1 MLELPAIADSSDGLV
16 SEQLCAAAAQTAD
29 ALRARAIFVFTRR
42 GVMASLLS
50 RCRPDAPIFAFTG
63 AAAGAPGLAGG
74 WWVCSHGQQYCL
86 GHGCC
91 QTQAASGCPYFLPA
105 PADKQETRQ
114 MLNLRWDMAAACLKQ
129 QAAAHAS
136 CCMHWVACSLP
147 GRQNGPSSPNRRWG
161 VCPFRMDFAENPTSR
176 IYHAFRLLKARGLIA
191 TGDLVVVVADVREEW
206 ADGQVDTIRSV
217 QVGVRAVGMCPWHSV
232 REEWGHWADGHQAQ
246 PAGGRLGGSDGQGL
260 ECMQWWAGMLLHI
273 ARCGV
278 RGNCTDCHT
287 GSLGCGRC
295 DMSFEGRCRVAI
307 GSWLRSAW
315 CALDAAACYTQCNGP
330 AQARG
335 PRWLATAAGGQAPR
349 RKRRRRRRR
358 VALQAG
364 CRARRRSPCC
374 YWGSLESGR
383 PHGKGDG
390 AGAAGSWSRPPCVFA
405 AFFPACDP
413 RAAL

>member
-217 QVGVRAVGMCPWHSV
+217 QVGVRAGYVPVAQRTGGVGALG
-232 REEWGHWADGHQAQ
+232 RWAPGAACGWTVGRQRWSR
-246 PAGGRLGGSDGQGL
+246 AGVHAVVGR
-260 ECMQWWAGMLLHI
+260 H
-273 ARCGV
+273 
-278 RGNCTDCHT
+278 
-287 GSLGCGRC
+287 
-295 DMSFEGRCRVAI
+295 
-307 GSWLRSAW
+307 
-315 CALDAAACYTQCNGP
+315 AAAHCSV
-330 AQARG
+330 
-335 PRWLATAAGGQAPR
+335 W
-349 RKRRRRRRR
+349 
-358 VALQAG
+358 
-364 CRARRRSPCC
+364 RAWQL
-374 YWGSLESGR
+374 Y
-383 PHGKGDG
+383 
-390 AGAAGSWSRPPCVFA
+390 
-405 AFFPACDP
+405 
-413 RAAL
+413 